1 LMNAH
6 VEYKL
11 HVKTSFTQFKLSE
24 FDTLRRYKDFVWLR
38 EKLAEK
44 YKGYLI
50 PPLPE
55 KALLN
60 RFNTEFLENRRRE
73 LERFLQRIVDHPVL
87 IQSTELQTFLESSES
102 LSTPKVP
109 AVQPR
114 KESTSSSLFSFL
126 GSSIESISNLN
137 TIQNEPDQWFDAK
150 RNYIN
155 ALDSHLN
162 SIVKSINQISKK
174 QKELSLAMTDFS
186 LASSLLASSEADQD
200 QWISNSFNRLSEIT
214 TQITVLDEKL
224 VDDQTTSFED
234 NIRDYI
240 RILGAVKEMLNVR
253 TEKLTLYQNV
263 TKQLETKKEKFEK
276 VKATSSKMEKEIE
289 EAEKRMEETKE
300 DFIKI
305 SNICKSELQRFEST
319 KLQDIKNLLIK
330 LTQIHINHD
339 LLIIDQWKGF
349 LHHLLENK

>member
-1 LMNAH
+1 
-6 VEYKL
+6 
-11 HVKTSFTQFKLSE
+11 
-24 FDTLRRYKDFVWLR
+24 
-38 EKLAEK
+38 
-44 YKGYLI
+44 
-50 PPLPE
+50 
-55 KALLN
+55 
-60 RFNTEFLENRRRE
+60 
-73 LERFLQRIVDHPVL
+73 
-87 IQSTELQTFLESSES
+87 
-102 LSTPKVP
+102 
-109 AVQPR
+109 
-114 KESTSSSLFSFL
+114 L

-330 LTQIHINHD
+330 LTQIHIN
-339 LLIIDQWKGF
+339 Q
-349 LHHLLENK
+349 